1 MPISVSDPL
10 FSAVSAQFNAD
21 NPNFLS
27 DACNL
32 INRSPLLVAEIQQLD
47 ATPDVSGGR
56 TVVQLTD
63 STGEGADSSYHSD
76 VIDFTNLA
84 TYNDGQLSY
93 AGGSLTA
100 PYDSVTPASVFVGIL
115 GYELGHWFDPALSPI
130 YVQNEVSAYSTDQAT
145 LTEFASEGTSSY
157 DQAQIKAQ
165 IDSTLTSDPVPS
177 DMAGGLGLFN
187 PAGDLTR
194 DTDELKLLQTIPNE
208 GQAKSYLASQFW
220 NTPIL
225 GGTFLSTYW
234 TSYTGDGA
242 RNFLGID
249 PTTVTACAVQENA
262 AGLLTGGTINTTT
275 NSYAL
280 TFTGVGHETAAIS
293 DLSGKLLYTEVFTA
307 TTAPLYTI
315 ARYQTGGTIV
325 ADASAVETLTGSNN
339 NVTDNRNGFAVVGN
353 ANIISSLAQGAS
365 DTITGNANR
374 FFAFGSAAGN
384 IALNG
389 SNNELI
395 LGANATTITGAAGAT
410 TVFGGSGVLD
420 YAAGGGTLVLGG
432 AATIAGASADQT
444 IFSSGP
450 TRFTGGTGYA
460 DVIEGAGSATI
471 SAAAG
476 GGWFEGGASG
486 NNVLSGSNSGLGT
499 VLDAGG
505 NGDRLTGGTNGGDY
519 FVAGA
524 GNETLVGGNVIGT
537 NTFFLGSGFD
547 IVTLSG
553 TSVADTGRGFANIVS
568 SGTAQVFGGTGQADS
583 FSATSGTLNI
593 YGYRPGTDHIT
604 AGIASTTQA
613 GGSTVLHL
621 SDGALITLH
630 GVTSA

>member
-1 MPISVSDPL
+1 MPISVNDPL
-10 FSAVSAQFNAD
+10 FSAVLPQFNAD

-47 ATPDVSGGR
+47 ATKDVSGGQ
-56 TVVQLTD
+56 TVVQLTNN
-63 STGEGADSSYHSD
+63 TGEGADSSYHSD
-76 VIDFTNLA
+76 VIDFTGLA
-84 TYNDGQLSY
+84 NYNDSQLSY

-115 GYELGHWFDPALSPI
+115 GYELGHWFDPTLSPI
-130 YVQNEVSAYSTDQAT
+130 YVQNELGAYSSDQAT

-165 IDSTLTSDPVPS
+165 IDASLASNPVPS

-194 DTDELKLLQTIPNE
+194 DTDELKLLQTIHDE

-234 TSYTGDGA
+234 TSYTGAGA

-249 PTTVTACAVQENA
+249 PTTVTACTIQENA
-262 AGLLTGGTINTTT
+262 AGLLTGGTINTKTD
-275 NSYAL
+275 SYAL
-280 TFTGVGHETAAIS
+280 TYTGVGHETAAIS
-293 DLSGKLLYTEVFTA
+293 DLSGKLLYTEVFTG
-307 TTAPLYTI
+307 TTAPLYTV
-315 ARYQTGGTIV
+315 ARYQTDGVVV
-325 ADASAVETLTGSNN
+325 ADASAVETITGSNN
-339 NVTDNRNGFAVVGN
+339 NLTDNRNGFTVVGN
-353 ANIISSLAQGAS
+353 TNIISSLAQGAT

-374 FFAFGSAAGN
+374 FFAFGSAAGTV
-384 IALNG
+384 ALNG
-389 SNNELI
+389 SNNEFI
-395 LGANATTITGAAGAT
+395 LGTNATTITGGAAAT
-410 TVFGGSGVLD
+410 TVFGGSGALN
-420 YAAGGGTLVLGG
+420 YAAGGGTLVLAG
-432 AATIAGASADQT
+432 AATITGASANQT

-450 TRFTGGTGYA
+450 TQYTGGTGYA
-460 DVIEGAGSATI
+460 DVIESAGSATI

-476 GGWFEGGASG
+476 GGWFEGGAAG
-486 NNVLSGSNSGLGT
+486 NNLLTGSNSGLGT

-505 NGDRLTGGTNGGDY
+505 NGDRLTGGSNGGDY
-519 FVAGA
+519 FVAGT
-524 GNETLVGGNVIGT
+524 GNETLIGGNAIGT

-547 IVTLSG
+547 VVNLSG
-553 TSVADTGRGFANIVS
+553 TSIADTGSGFANIVS
-568 SGTAQVFGGTGQADS
+568 AGNAQIFGGTGQADS
-583 FSATSGTLNI
+583 FSATSGTMDI
-593 YGYRPGTDHIT
+593 YGYRPGTDHII
-604 AGIASTTQA
+604 AGIASATQT

-630 GVTSA
+630 GVTSV

>member
-1 MPISVSDPL
+1 MPISVSDSL
-10 FSAVSAQFNAD
+10 FAAISAQFNAD

-32 INRSPLLVAEIQQLD
+32 INRSPLLASEIAQLD
-47 ATPDVSGGR
+47 ATPDVSGGQA
-56 TVVQLTD
+56 VIKLTNN
-63 STGEGADSSYHSD
+63 TGEGADSSYHSD
-76 VIDFTNLA
+76 VIDFTALA
-84 TYNDGQLSY
+84 TYNDSQLSY

-100 PYDSVTPASVFVGIL
+100 PYDNVTPASVFVGIL

-130 YVQNEVSAYSTDQAT
+130 YVQNEIGGYSSDQAT

-165 IDSTLTSDPVPS
+165 IDSTLASNPVPAT
-177 DMAGGLGLFN
+177 MAGGLGLFN

-194 DTDELKLLQTIPNE
+194 DTAELKALQTIHDE

-234 TSYTGDGA
+234 TSYTGSGA

-249 PTTVTACAVQENA
+249 PTTVAACTVQENA
-262 AGLLTGGTINTTT
+262 AGLLTGGTLNTAT

-280 TFTGVGHETAAIS
+280 SFTGVGHETAAIS

-307 TTAPLYTI
+307 TTAPLYTL
-315 ARYQTGGTIV
+315 ARYQTGGTV
-325 ADASAVETLTGSNN
+325 AADASAVETLTGSNN
-339 NVTDNRNGFAVVGN
+339 NVSDNSNGFTIVGN
-353 ANIISSLAQGAS
+353 ANTISSIAGDA
-365 DTITGNANR
+365 INGNANHL
-374 FFAFGSAAGN
+374 FGGAGT
-384 IALNG
+384 ITLNG

-395 LGANATTITGAAGAT
+395 LGANAITITGAAAAT
-410 TVFGGSGVLD
+410 TVFGGSGALN

-432 AATIAGASADQT
+432 AATIAGASANQT

-450 TRFTGGTGYA
+450 TQYTGGTGYA
-460 DVIEGAGSATI
+460 DVIESAGSATI

-476 GGWFEGGASG
+476 GGWFEGGAAG
-486 NNVLSGSNSGLGT
+486 NNVLIGSNSGLGT

-505 NGDRLTGGTNGGDY
+505 NGDRLTGGSNGGDY

-524 GNETLVGGNVIGT
+524 GNETLTGGNLIGE
-537 NTFFLGSGFD
+537 NYFFLGSGSD
-547 IVTLSG
+547 TVKLSG
-553 TSVADTGRGFANIVS
+553 TSVADTGSGFANIVS
-568 SGTAQVFGGTGQADS
+568 SGAAQIFGGTGQGDS
-583 FSATSGTLNI
+583 FSATSGTLDI
-593 YGYRPGTDHIT
+593 YGYRPGTDHVI
-604 AGIASTTQA
+604 AGIASAAQT
-613 GGSTVLHL
+613 GGGIVLHL

-630 GVTSA
+630 GVTSV